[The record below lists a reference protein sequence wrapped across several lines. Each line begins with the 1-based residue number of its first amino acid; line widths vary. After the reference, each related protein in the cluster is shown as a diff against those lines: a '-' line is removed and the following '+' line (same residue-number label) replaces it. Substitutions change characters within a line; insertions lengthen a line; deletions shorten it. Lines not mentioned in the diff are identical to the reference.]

1 MADSLCHTTEANVT
15 IKAIIVQIKKTHL
28 NQGEKKEQKG
38 KHNREKKRTSEVP
51 GPFTWESQKS
61 AYSYIW
67 QWGSDLCHKSATI
80 FWGATS
86 LTLWSWNLCTEH
98 LSWTGPQLRIF
109 TYIFTFML
117 HNPSFRQVLSC
128 QISDRKQ
135 GQREGK
141 WLTKSHS
148 SWMTV
153 FSFHFHWGYCCYKLK
168 MDSVPCSEKSLYSFW
183 LDTWWKVYFSQ
194 DHFDCVKDL
203 Y

>member
-1 MADSLCHTTEANVT
+1 MTS
-15 IKAIIVQIKKTHL
+15 AI
-28 NQGEKKEQKG
+28 
-38 KHNREKKRTSEVP
+38 
-51 GPFTWESQKS
+51 SQPL
-61 AYSYIW
+61 YS
-67 QWGSDLCHKSATI
+67 G
-80 FWGATS
+80 GATS

-109 TYIFTFML
+109 TYIVTFML
-117 HNPSFRQVLSC
+117 HNPSFRKVLSS

-194 DHFDCVKDL
+194 DHFDCVKKMFIKGL
-203 Y
+203 LTSYSYLSLIPEPSHPPKK